1 MFCPKCSQ
9 QQVSDEVRFCSRC
22 GFQLGVVAELL
33 STGGVLQTFQ
43 PQPEEKLSL
52 YRQVTSHVG
61 AKIVFLSLILVP
73 VAFLIGIIFD
83 APEWLLLPL
92 FLFFIGLVQ
101 IIYKQI
107 FGKKIT
113 PEKRLNQTGNL
124 NSSEP
129 QFQLSSPQNAP
140 VPILEIKNR
149 DTAKM
154 SPPPSVTDH
163 TTKLL
168 ELNAD
173 SSEPKN

>member
-33 STGGVLQTFQ
+33 STGGILQTFQ

-73 VAFLIGIIFD
+73 VAFLIGITFD

-92 FLFFIGLVQ
+92 FLFFIGFVQ
-101 IIYKQI
+101 IIYKQ
-107 FGKKIT
+107 
-113 PEKRLNQTGNL
+113 
-124 NSSEP
+124 
-129 QFQLSSPQNAP
+129 
-140 VPILEIKNR
+140 
-149 DTAKM
+149 
-154 SPPPSVTDH
+154 
-163 TTKLL
+163 
-168 ELNAD
+168 
-173 SSEPKN
+173 

>member
-43 PQPEEKLSL
+43 PQPEENLSL
-52 YRQVTSHVG
+52 YRQITSRVG
-61 AKIVFLSLILVP
+61 AKIIFLSLILVP
-73 VAFLIGIIFD
+73 VAFLLGIIFD
-83 APEWLLLPL
+83 APEFLLPL
-92 FLFFIGLVQ
+92 MFLFFIGLVQ
-101 IIYKQI
+101 IIYMQI

-140 VPILEIKNR
+140 VPILEVKNR

-154 SPPPSVTDH
+154 TPPPSVTDH

-168 ELNAD
+168 ELNAE
-173 SSEPKN
+173 SSDPKN

>member
-43 PQPEEKLSL
+43 PQPEEKLSF
-52 YRQVTSHVG
+52 YRQITSRVG
-61 AKIVFLSLILVP
+61 AKIIFLSLILFP
-73 VAFLIGIIFD
+73 LAFLLAMILD
-83 APEWLLLPL
+83 APVLFLPVIL
-92 FLFFIGLVQ
+92 LFFIGLVQ
-101 IIYKQI
+101 IIYMQI

-124 NSSEP
+124 NSSES

-140 VPILEIKNR
+140 VPILEVKNR

-168 ELNAD
+168 ELNAE
-173 SSEPKN
+173 SSDPKN